1 MKRVTFLQKTIE
13 YGGAAFL
20 FYHLFAIRLKINKY
34 TPLYIVMPPIL
45 SYMVKIMGYLWVDEF
60 AESSGMYKV
69 YNISTF

>member
-13 YGGAAFL
+13 YGGAAFI
-20 FYHLFAIRLKINKY
+20 FYHLFKIKFRINKS
-34 TPLYIVMPPIL
+34 TPLYIVIPPIL
-45 SYMVKIMGYLWVDEF
+45 SYMTKAIGYLWVDEF